1 MSEFYTIYLTIVTE
15 DQDKKINAERTA
27 EDIQRE
33 LGAGWEIQ
41 NIDIYQKFEHA
52 FKIEFKAS
60 NIDGPPESINHL
72 AITLT
77 DRLVSPWLLY
87 FDKDAQ
93 LLELIF
99 NKHENTRTER
109 SEFKVIKWAHLQIV
123 RQ

>member
-1 MSEFYTIYLTIVTE
+1 MSECYSIYLTIVTE
-15 DQDKKINAERTA
+15 DQDNKIHAERTA

-41 NIDIYQKFEHA
+41 HIDIYQKFEHA

-60 NIDGPPESINHL
+60 NIDGRPESINHL
-72 AITLT
+72 AVTLA
-77 DRLVSPWLLY
+77 DRLVSPWTLY

-99 NKHENTRTER
+99 NKHENSRTER